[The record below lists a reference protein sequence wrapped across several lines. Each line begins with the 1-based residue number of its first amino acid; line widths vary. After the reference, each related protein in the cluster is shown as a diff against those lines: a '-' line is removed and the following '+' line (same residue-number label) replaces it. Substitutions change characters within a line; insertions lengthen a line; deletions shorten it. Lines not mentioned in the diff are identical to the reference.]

1 MKAMQL
7 DHVGPIESHP
17 LHLRDI
23 ETPTPGPGEIVM
35 KVAACGV
42 CRSNLHTIEG
52 DWVGGGV
59 PSFTPIIPGHEVV
72 GHVSA
77 IGDGVVGFAIGN
89 YVGVQPLW
97 STDLSCEYCVT
108 ARDQLCP
115 DKKVTGETIDG
126 GYAEYMLANAAHTYH
141 VPESLSPLEAAP
153 LFCPGITAFRAVD
166 RARLAPGQTV
176 ALFGM
181 GGVGHMVVQFA
192 TLAGADV
199 VVVARGKR
207 HRELGEELGAVRSV
221 DASGSDVVGELKRHG
236 GIDAA
241 INFAPS
247 DVALQNAMDAVKPGG
262 IVVNGA
268 AHNLKDIV
276 FADEK
281 SLVGSVIGNREQMRT
296 VLEIAAVGKVKVVA
310 KPFALDEAEEALTQL
325 KSGDIEARSV
335 LVMN

>member
-17 LHLRDI
+17 LHLREI
-23 ETPTPGPGEIVM
+23 ETPKPGPGELVM

-77 IGDGVVGFAIGN
+77 LGEGVVGFRVGD

-141 VPESLSPLEAAP
+141 VPASLSPLEAAP
-153 LFCPGITAFRAVD
+153 LFCPGITAYRAVD

-192 TLAGADV
+192 KLAGADV
-199 VVVARGKR
+199 IVVARGKR
-207 HRELGEELGAVRSV
+207 HRELGEELGAIGSI
-221 DASGSDVVGELKRHG
+221 DAGHPDLVSELKRHG
-236 GIDAA
+236 VDTA

-247 DVALQNAMDAVKPGG
+247 DAMLQAAMDGIKPGG

-268 AHNLKDIV
+268 AHLLRDIV

-281 SLVGSVIGNREQMRT
+281 SLVGSVIGNRKQMRT
-296 VLEIAAVGKVKVVA
+296 VLEIAAAGKVKVVA
-310 KPFALDEAEEALTQL
+310 KQFALDEAEEALMQL

-335 LVMN
+335 LVMS

>member
-17 LHLRDI
+17 LHLREI
-23 ETPTPGPGEIVM
+23 ETPKPGPGELVM

-52 DWVGGGV
+52 DWVAGGV

-72 GHVSA
+72 GFAV
-77 IGDGVVGFAIGN
+77 GD

-97 STDLSCEYCVT
+97 STDLTCEYCVS

-115 DKKVTGETIDG
+115 VKKVTGETIDG
-126 GYAEYMLANAAHTYH
+126 GYAEYMLANAAHTHH
-141 VPESLSPLEAAP
+141 VPENLSPIEAAP
-153 LFCPGITAFRAVD
+153 LFCPGITAFRAVH

-192 TLAGADV
+192 KLAGADV

-207 HRELGEELGAVRSV
+207 HRELGEELGAVGSI
-221 DASGSDVVGELKRHG
+221 DASGPDLVGELKRR

-247 DVALQNAMDAVKPGG
+247 DQMLQAAMDGVKPGG

-268 AHNLKDIV
+268 AHNLRDIV

-281 SLVGSVIGNREQMRT
+281 SLVGSVIGNRDEMRT
-296 VLEIAAVGKVKVVA
+296 VLEIAAAGKVKVVA
-310 KPFALDEAEEALTQL
+310 KQFALDEAEKALMQL
-325 KSGDIEARSV
+325 KAGDIEARSV
-335 LVMN
+335 LVMA

>member
-17 LHLRDI
+17 LHLREI
-23 ETPTPGPGEIVM
+23 ATPEPGPGELVM

-52 DWVGGGV
+52 DWVAGGV

-77 IGDGVVGFAIGN
+77 LGEGVVGFAIGD
-89 YVGVQPLW
+89 YVGEQPLW
-97 STDLSCEYCVT
+97 STDLTCEYCVT

-141 VPESLSPLEAAP
+141 VPENLSPLEAAP
-153 LFCPGITAFRAVD
+153 LFCPGITAYRAVD

-192 TLAGADV
+192 KLAGADV

-207 HRELGEELGAVRSV
+207 HRELGEELGAIGSIDATRS
-221 DASGSDVVGELKRHG
+221 DLTQELKRQ

-247 DVALQNAMDAVKPGG
+247 DAMLQAAMDGIKPGG

-268 AHNLKDIV
+268 AHLLKDIV

-281 SLVGSVIGNREQMRT
+281 SLVGSVIGNRDQMRA
-296 VLEIAAVGKVKVVA
+296 VLKIAAAGKVKVVA
-310 KPFALDEAEEALTQL
+310 KQFALDEAEEALTQL

>member
-17 LHLRDI
+17 LHLREI
-23 ETPTPGPGEIVM
+23 ETPKPGPGELVM

-77 IGDGVVGFAIGN
+77 IGEGVAGFAVGD

-97 STDLSCEYCVT
+97 STDLSCEYCVS

-115 DKKVTGETIDG
+115 SKKVTGETIDG

-141 VPESLSPLEAAP
+141 VPQSLSPLEAAP

-166 RARLAPGQTV
+166 RARVAPGQTI

-192 TLAGADV
+192 KLAGADV

-207 HRELGEELGAVRSV
+207 HRELGEELGAVRSI
-221 DASGSDVVGELKRHG
+221 DASGPDVAGELKRL

-247 DVALQNAMDAVKPGG
+247 DAMLQAAMDGIKPGG

-268 AHNLKDIV
+268 AHNLRDIV

-281 SLVGSVIGNREQMRT
+281 SLVGSVIGNREQMRK
-296 VLEIAAVGKVKVVA
+296 VLEIAAAGKIKVVGKQ
-310 KPFALDEAEEALTQL
+310 FALDEAEEALTQL

-335 LVMN
+335 LVMS